1 MTVIPSQDNKNSM
14 NATAFNLTSKT
25 AVITGGASGIGL
37 AIAKRFA
44 EHGAAIEIIDLQQT
58 ALDATVTE
66 LRSAGHSAHGEICDV
81 SDPACVDAAFARIVA
96 RHERLHVLVNN
107 AGIAHV
113 GNALTTTA
121 EDFARIQRV
130 NVNGVA
136 YCTQAALRNMTTK
149 GGGVILNIASTLAQM
164 AIADRF
170 AYATS
175 KGAVLSMT
183 YSVAKDFLSAGI
195 RCNAIMPGRIHTPF
209 VDGFIAKNYPGRE
222 GEMFEKLSKAQPI
235 GRMGTPDEVAAAAHF
250 LCSDEASFITGS
262 AFPVDGGTLTLR

>member
-1 MTVIPSQDNKNSM
+1 MNS
-14 NATAFNLTSKT
+14 TAFSLASKT

-44 EHGAAIEIIDLQQT
+44 AHGAAIEILDVQQT
-58 ALDATVTE
+58 ALD
-66 LRSAGHSAHGEICDV
+66 SAVSEIHGAHGEICDV
-81 SDPACVDAAFARIVA
+81 GDPASVDAAFARILT
-96 RHERLHVLVNN
+96 RHERLHILVNN

-113 GNALTTTA
+113 GNALNTTP

-136 YCTQAALRNMTTK
+136 HCTQAALRHMTMK
-149 GGGVILNIASTLAQM
+149 GGGVILNMASVVGQM
-164 AIADRF
+164 AINDRF

-175 KGAVLSMT
+175 KGAVLAMT
-183 YSVAKDFLSAGI
+183 YSVARDFIDAGI

-222 GEMFEKLSKAQPI
+222 AEMFEKLSKTQPI
-235 GRMGTPDEVAAAAHF
+235 GRMGTPDEVAVAALF

-262 AFPVDGGTLTLR
+262 AYPVDGGTITIR

>member
-1 MTVIPSQDNKNSM
+1 M
-14 NATAFNLTSKT
+14 NTTAFSLASKT

-44 EHGAAIEIIDLQQT
+44 AHGAAIEILDVQQALLDSAVSEID
-58 ALDATVTE
+58 
-66 LRSAGHSAHGEICDV
+66 GAHGEICDV
-81 SDPACVDAAFARIVA
+81 GEPASVDAAFARILA
-96 RHERLHVLVNN
+96 RRERLHILVNN

-113 GNALTTTA
+113 GNALNTTP

-136 YCTQAALRNMTTK
+136 HCTQAALRHMTTK
-149 GGGVILNIASTLAQM
+149 GGGVILNMASVVGQM
-164 AIADRF
+164 AINDRF

-175 KGAVLSMT
+175 KGAVLAMT
-183 YSVAKDFLSAGI
+183 YSVAKDFLDAGI

-222 GEMFEKLSKAQPI
+222 AEMFEKLSKTQPI
-235 GRMGTPDEVAAAAHF
+235 GRMGTPDEVATVALF
-250 LCSDEASFITGS
+250 LCSEEASFITGS
-262 AFPVDGGTLTLR
+262 AWPVDGGTLTIR